1 MVRSIEIKEVAP
13 DGTIHL
19 IETVSSGPS
28 QIENGSELVCSLFLI
43 AMIVLIGAEAI
54 ARNVFG
60 TSLQVTD
67 EIGGYL
73 LVAMTFISMSVAEAH
88 GAFHRVE
95 LIQARV
101 GKKVRM
107 ISQIVFDLMSLGA
120 SALVTWQLTR
130 LTLNSWRAEDA
141 AADTA
146 LASAEHDGD
155 RYGAALLR
163 PAPNHYRQSEA
174 PSREPSVMSPGV
186 ELVFVLAIFVGLLC
200 VGMTIPFAIAVPSVL
215 YLLLHAGLP
224 GIKGIGLVSWGSMNS
239 FTLSAIPLF
248 ILMAEILQES
258 QLSLRVYHGLSKLVS
273 WIPGGLLQTNIAG
286 CAIFAAISGS
296 SVVTAASIGRVAL
309 PELQK
314 RNYSPRLSAGSL
326 AAGGTLGILIPP
338 SIAMIVY
345 GTFTETSVAKLFLSL
360 IHI

>member
-73 LVAMTFISMSVAEAH
+73 LVALTFISMSVAEAH
-88 GAFHRVE
+88 GVFHRVE

-130 LTLNSWRAEDA
+130 LTLNSWRAEDVA
-141 AADTA
+141 PTPLQTPLWLPQSTMAIGMA
-146 LASAEHDGD
+146 LLCF
-155 RYGAALLR
+155 ALLR
-163 PAPNHYRQSEA
+163 TIIAKANYLRGSRQS
-174 PSREPSVMSPGV
+174 
-186 ELVFVLAIFVGLLC
+186 
-200 VGMTIPFAIAVPSVL
+200 
-215 YLLLHAGLP
+215 
-224 GIKGIGLVSWGSMNS
+224 
-239 FTLSAIPLF
+239 
-248 ILMAEILQES
+248 
-258 QLSLRVYHGLSKLVS
+258 
-273 WIPGGLLQTNIAG
+273 
-286 CAIFAAISGS
+286 
-296 SVVTAASIGRVAL
+296 
-309 PELQK
+309 
-314 RNYSPRLSAGSL
+314 
-326 AAGGTLGILIPP
+326 
-338 SIAMIVY
+338 
-345 GTFTETSVAKLFLSL
+345 
-360 IHI
+360 